1 MDLEDNPNPAIFSS
15 PDKPEETLSTI
26 IGPSKKPYHRKTS
39 SFPFSSL
46 NKNSISIEVKAN
58 SPTSNTIHFNALHSR
73 YNTATLNISSGF
85 QELSEST
92 EKKYINNI
100 ARLNE
105 EILIMST
112 QLKQANETI
121 AALTQE
127 LNKNNSKYAQN
138 LQALHERQEQ
148 KIRRNQQDMDRL
160 VKEMNSKALN
170 MPLEKIILEKNLE
183 IEVQKRKFHGKIDE
197 MSKRFEK
204 QLEIKDLQQKAQ
216 LQNLKDQ
223 FLDIILSFK
232 EGFFDDID
240 ELLRKSE
247 VGNRRAKEDFN
258 RIDMHG
264 VEEGNEEATR
274 KSPFSIGKYE
284 KKIRNE
290 DDDMLVIEELSAAH
304 GMIIKKPIRESAGSE
319 LDLSL
324 RFLINQ
330 INVEYDQSVSDYMH
344 N

>member
-1 MDLEDNPNPAIFSS
+1 MDSKANPSQILPLS
-15 PDKPEETLSTI
+15 PDKPKETFSTTSLS
-26 IGPSKKPYHRKTS
+26 PRKAYHRKTS

-73 YNTATLNISSGF
+73 YNTATLNISSNL

-100 ARLNE
+100 TRLNE

-121 AALTQE
+121 ASLTQE
-127 LNKNNSKYAQN
+127 LNNTNSKHAQY
-138 LQALHERQEQ
+138 LQTLHERQEQ

-160 VKEMNSKALN
+160 IREMNSKSLS

-183 IEVQKRKFHGKIDE
+183 IEVQKRKFNGKIDE
-197 MSKRFEK
+197 MTKWFEK
-204 QLEIKDLQQKAQ
+204 NLEAKDLQQKNQ

-232 EGFFDDID
+232 EGFFEEID
-240 ELLRKSE
+240 NVLKRSE
-247 VGNRRAKEDFN
+247 IENRRVKEDLN
-258 RIDMHG
+258 RIDM
-264 VEEGNEEATR
+264 NEAEDDSMEVTR
-274 KSPFSIGKYE
+274 KSPFIIGKYE
-284 KKIRNE
+284 KKVRN
-290 DDDMLVIEELSAAH
+290 DDLQIIEELSSEP
-304 GMIIKKPIRESAGSE
+304 GMIIRKTVRESAGSE

-330 INVEYDQSVSDYMH
+330 INVEYDQSISDYMH